1 LNCGSREAAAA
12 AAYKKRLKATVEART
27 RARAR
32 MMRCLFISVSFLLA
46 REEFDGFPLLVL
58 TS

>member
-1 LNCGSREAAAA
+1 LSCGSSGSLSAVYE
-12 AAYKKRLKATVEART
+12 KRLKATVKART

-46 REEFDGFPLLVL
+46 GEEFDGFPL
-58 TS
+58 